1 MTRGIKRLVRSIVI
15 VLMFVTASV
24 TIYAEAT
31 VPSGYGLFKPEG
43 NGFVLSDDI
52 NDGSSGLVQ
61 AGLPS
66 RYDGRKLS
74 YSSRIAVKNQGSTGL
89 CWACAMASAAER
101 SWAQEQVNA
110 GRTPATL
117 TLSPMHLG
125 YFFYN
130 RQNDPLGNT
139 AGDAN
144 RVNRS
149 GYTWKSLGG
158 NSSSSIIAL
167 AGWTGLA
174 NNNLVPFIQSTT
186 SVNASYC
193 YQDEVVLENAE
204 FLYTDT
210 DTKVAI
216 MKYGAVAADYY
227 HSSNYLGSDKKSYYV
242 NTTDYYN
249 NHAITLVGWDDNYS
263 ASNFAGGNGG
273 TPAGNGAWIAQ
284 NSWGA
289 SWGESG
295 YFYISYY
302 DKTLADPVYVD
313 MQEKG
318 AYDFNYQYDGNAT
331 VSSMILYPGY
341 KVVNF
346 FRTKGSDAE
355 SLDAIGFCN
364 NNVSGQEYS
373 YNVEIY
379 VDASTPEDL
388 NDSHLVTS
396 FEVQTKGQGYNT
408 FEIPED
414 VSIKMGRGTSFAVV
428 VSFLSTTGSYQNARL
443 AIERPSSAS
452 ERSQTYY
459 IVYESGY
466 NEGVSYLYKS
476 STGWVDIAESKGY
489 TPRIKA
495 FTNAA
500 APVEITYIELDSKT
514 VMTSVGQTVR
524 LTATVNPNNASDRTA
539 IWSSSDTKVAT
550 VDSNGNVT
558 AVSTGTATITA
569 TARGNRKLSDSATVT
584 VKEATPKLDE
594 SRGDNGVNN
603 LKGRIYV
610 SNYNKGNLDVT
621 VDGTEEAAAKV
632 TTTGGAGGYIEVKDE
647 WLGKT
652 VELRKDNSNEDFS
665 SSRLSVNLRQNKV
678 AGADIFG
685 SEQYKRVYGST
696 RYETSRKLSDVYKM
710 LNADYK
716 LDCVVVASGANYPD
730 ALAGGY
736 LAYKRNA
743 SLVTVDPSS
752 EAAVA
757 DYINKKLC
765 NGGTVYILGGTG
777 SVSSSFESKLKN
789 LTVKPYIK
797 RLGGATRYET
807 NLLILKE
814 AGVADED
821 LLICSGTGF
830 ADSLSASAAKRPIL
844 LVGDTLT
851 KAQKDYVATL
861 DTSNIYIIGGTGAV
875 SDRAK
880 LSVIEAHKK
889 GVNFNIKRLAGA
901 SRYETSALVA
911 EEFFQGQV
919 ETVVLA
925 YGENF
930 PDGLSG
936 GPLAMELNAPLL
948 LAKDGAT
955 AYDKKYVRD
964 YGVHNAVVIGGSG
977 LISNSAV
984 RTILN

>member
-1 MTRGIKRLVRSIVI
+1 MT
-15 VLMFVTASV
+15 
-24 TIYAEAT
+24 AT
-31 VPSGYGLFKPEG
+31 VTVCAEDVTPSYYGLYKPEG

-61 AGLPS
+61 GSLPS

-110 GRTPATL
+110 GRTPSTL

-144 RVNRS
+144 KVNKS

-158 NSSSSIIAL
+158 NSSSSVIAL

-174 NNNLVPFIQSTT
+174 NNSLVPFSQSTT
-186 SVNASYC
+186 SVNSSYC
-193 YQDEVVLENAE
+193 YQDELVLENAE
-204 FLYTDT
+204 FLYTDA
-210 DTKVAI
+210 DTKAAI
-216 MKYGAVAADYY
+216 MRYGAVAADYY
-227 HSSNYLGSDKKSYYV
+227 HSSSYLGADKKSYYV

-313 MQEKG
+313 MQAKD

-346 FRTKGSDAE
+346 FKTKGSDAE

-364 NNVSGQEYS
+364 NNVSGQEYN

-396 FEVQTKGQGYNT
+396 FEVQTRGQGYNT

-414 VSIKMGRGTSFAVV
+414 ASIKMGRGTSFAVV
-428 VSFLSTTGSYQNARL
+428 VSFVSTTGSYQNARL
-443 AIERPSSAS
+443 AIERPSSSS

-459 IVYESGY
+459 VVYESGY

-500 APVEITYIELDSKT
+500 APVECTSIELDAKT
-514 VMTSVGQTVR
+514 AMTSVGQTIK
-524 LTATVNPNNASDRTA
+524 LTATVNPVNASDRTA
-539 IWSSSDTKVAT
+539 LWSSSDTSVAT

-558 AVSTGTATITA
+558 AVNTGTATITA
-569 TARGNRKLSDSATVT
+569 TAKGNKKLSDSATVT

-594 SRGDNGVNN
+594 GRGANGVNN
-603 LKGRIYV
+603 LKGRIYI
-610 SNYNKGNLDVT
+610 SNYNKGTLDVT
-621 VDGTEEAAAKV
+621 VDGTEVDAAKV
-632 TTTGGAGGYIEVKDE
+632 TTTGGEGGYVEVQDE
-647 WLGKT
+647 WMGKT
-652 VELRKDNSNEDFS
+652 VELRKDNVNSEYSSNN
-665 SSRLSVNLRQNKV
+665 LSVELQQIKLEKT
-678 AGADIFG
+678 DIFDG
-685 SEQYKRVYGST
+685 ENTKRIFGPS
-696 RYETSRKLSDVYKM
+696 RYETSRNIADTYKKI
-710 LNADYK
+710 NADYK
-716 LDCVVVASGANYPD
+716 LDCVVVASGENYPD

-743 SLVTVDPSS
+743 PLITVNSSS
-752 EAAVA
+752 EIAVA

-765 NGGTVYILGGTG
+765 NGGTVYILGGTL
-777 SVSSSFESKLKN
+777 SVSSNFENRIKALSI
-789 LTVKPYIK
+789 KPYVK
-797 RLGGATRYET
+797 RLGGRNRFDT

-814 AGVADED
+814 SGITDED
-821 LLICSGTGF
+821 LLICSSVGY

-844 LVGDTLT
+844 LVGNSLT
-851 KAQKDYVATL
+851 ESQKEFISSL
-861 DTSNIYIIGGTGAV
+861 DTTKVYIIGGYFSV
-875 SDRAK
+875 SDSVK
-880 LSVIEAHKK
+880 LEIIAEHKK
-889 GVNFNIKRLAGA
+889 GIPFSVKRLSGA
-901 SRYETSALVA
+901 NRYETSTSVA
-911 EEFFQGQV
+911 NEFFRGNV

-936 GPLAMELNAPLL
+936 GPLAMELDAPLL
-948 LAKDGAT
+948 LAKDSVT
-955 AYDKKYVRD
+955 NYDKRYTEE
-964 YGVHNAVVIGGSG
+964 HNAKTAIVLGGGSF
-977 LISNSAV
+977 ITDKAV
-984 RTILN
+984 RTILSK